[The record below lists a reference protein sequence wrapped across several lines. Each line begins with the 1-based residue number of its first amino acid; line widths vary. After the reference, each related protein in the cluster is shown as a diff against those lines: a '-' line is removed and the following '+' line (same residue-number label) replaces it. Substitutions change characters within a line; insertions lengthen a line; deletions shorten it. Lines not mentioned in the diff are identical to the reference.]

1 QHSLQHK
8 SSLEDTD
15 LTVVS
20 YACKARATTLVLTTK
35 TKQNDTTTMNA
46 VASWCFKDFQKAIIP
61 FVQKIIDMEEQQ
73 DHPFIQ

>member
-1 QHSLQHK
+1 
-8 SSLEDTD
+8 
-15 LTVVS
+15 
-20 YACKARATTLVLTTK
+20 
-35 TKQNDTTTMNA
+35 MNA